1 MDSRKIVN
9 DIVNK
14 WFSKAKDSIREELVN
29 RIVTKVESMGPEVIN
44 EKLRGIATKV
54 ALALGGAAVGKLL
67 DKGKKKAGE
76 KIKKFFTKAGRAE
89 RKKEKEDKEELK
101 TAKASKKLSDKTDK
115 KAREGIQNKLDAWR
129 EKLDKAT
136 DDEEKKKIRNAMD
149 RLKQSAVDAG
159 IGWKK
164 KASRG
169 FRKGQQKAEIK
180 KGVEDKLANVPKD
193 VQ

>member
-1 MDSRKIVN
+1 MNQYAQEKYIMSNIKSYMN
-9 DIVNK
+9 
-14 WFSKAKDSIREELVN
+14 
-29 RIVTKVESMGPEVIN
+29 TKVIIN
-44 EKLRGIATKV
+44 EGFFQKAWDFV
-54 ALALGGAAVGKLL
+54 DSDEGAAALIYYF
-67 DKGKKKAGE
+67 KKDV
-76 KIKKFFTKAGRAE
+76 KIPDASIFKKRAPE
-89 RKKEKEDKEELK
+89 TEDLK
-101 TAKASKKLSDKTDK
+101 ILIEQNKHPLQKKLEYDLT
-115 KAREGIQNKLDAWR
+115 RP
-129 EKLDKAT
+129 
-136 DDEEKKKIRNAMD
+136 DEEKKKIRNAMD